1 MRMAYIYLTIA
12 VICEVIATS
21 SLKATHEFTRLVPTL
36 VVITGYLA
44 AFYFLTLSLKT
55 LTIGV
60 TYAIWSGLGIVLI
73 AIFGYI
79 IYREMLDIPAIIGIV
94 LILAGIVVINIFSGT
109 VTH

>member
-1 MRMAYIYLTIA
+1 MAYIYLTIA
-12 VICEVIATS
+12 VICEVVATS
-21 SLKATHEFTRLVPTL
+21 SLKATQEFTRLIPTL

-60 TYAIWSGLGIVLI
+60 AYAIWSGLGIVLI

-94 LILAGIVVINIFSGT
+94 LILTGIVVINVCAGT

>member
-1 MRMAYIYLTIA
+1 MAYIYLTIA
-12 VICEVIATS
+12 VICEVVATS
-21 SLKATHEFTRLVPTL
+21 SLKATQEFTRLVPTL

-60 TYAIWSGLGIVLI
+60 AYAIWSGLGIVLI

-94 LILAGIVVINIFSGT
+94 LILTGIVVINVFSGT

>member
-1 MRMAYIYLTIA
+1 MAYIYLTIA
-12 VICEVIATS
+12 VICEVVATS
-21 SLKATHEFTRLVPTL
+21 SLKATQEFTRLIPTL

-60 TYAIWSGLGIVLI
+60 AYAIWSGLGIVLI

-94 LILAGIVVINIFSGT
+94 LILTGIVVINVFSGT

>member
-1 MRMAYIYLTIA
+1 MAYIYLTIA
-12 VICEVIATS
+12 VICEVVATS
-21 SLKATHEFTRLVPTL
+21 SLKATQEFTRLIPTL

-60 TYAIWSGLGIVLI
+60 AYAIWSGLGIVLI
-73 AIFGYI
+73 AVFGYI
-79 IYREMLDIPAIIGIV
+79 IYREMLDIPAIIGIL
-94 LILAGIVVINIFSGT
+94 LILTGIVVINVFSGT

>member
-1 MRMAYIYLTIA
+1 MAYIYLTIA
-12 VICEVIATS
+12 VICEVVATS
-21 SLKATHEFTRLVPTL
+21 SLKATQEFTRLIPTL

-44 AFYFLTLSLKT
+44 AFYFLTLSLKS

-60 TYAIWSGLGIVLI
+60 AYAIWSGLGIVLI

-79 IYREMLDIPAIIGIV
+79 IYNEMLDIPAIIGIV
-94 LILAGIVVINIFSGT
+94 LILTGIVVINVFSGT

>member
-1 MRMAYIYLTIA
+1 MAYMYLTIA
-12 VICEVIATS
+12 VICEVVATS
-21 SLKATHEFTRLVPTL
+21 SLKATQEFTRLAPTL
-36 VVITGYLA
+36 VVIIGYLA

-60 TYAIWSGLGIVLI
+60 AYAIWSGLGIVLI

-79 IYREMLDIPAIIGIV
+79 IYREMLDIPAIIGIG

>member
-1 MRMAYIYLTIA
+1 MAYIYLTIA
-12 VICEVIATS
+12 VICEVVATS
-21 SLKATHEFTRLVPTL
+21 SLKATREFTRLTPTL

-60 TYAIWSGLGIVLI
+60 AYAIWSGLGIVLI

-94 LILAGIVVINIFSGT
+94 LILTGIAVINVFSGT

>member
-1 MRMAYIYLTIA
+1 MAYIYLTIA
-12 VICEVIATS
+12 VICEVVATS
-21 SLKATHEFTRLVPTL
+21 SLKATQEFTRLVPTL

-94 LILAGIVVINIFSGT
+94 LILTGIVVINVFSGT